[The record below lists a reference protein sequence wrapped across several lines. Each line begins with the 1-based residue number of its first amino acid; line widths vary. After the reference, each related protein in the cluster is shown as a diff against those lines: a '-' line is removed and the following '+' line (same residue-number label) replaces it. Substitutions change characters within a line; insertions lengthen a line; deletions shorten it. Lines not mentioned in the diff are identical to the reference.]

1 MAFAQLLF
9 AASAAFD
16 VILID
21 TPCSADYSDG
31 EIIAAH
37 AGAALMV
44 ARRNKTLVAQTRLLG
59 RRLQDGGVALVG
71 SVLNDSKQET
81 P

>member
-1 MAFAQLLF
+1 
-9 AASAAFD
+9 
-16 VILID
+16 
-21 TPCSADYSDG
+21 
-31 EIIAAH
+31 
-37 AGAALMV
+37 
-44 ARRNKTLVAQTRLLG
+44 VAQTRLLG